1 MKIKKLISF
10 LESVAPPSYQESYD
24 NSGLLVGNP
33 EVHIKGVLISLDS
46 TEAIVEEAIAKK
58 CNVIVAHHPIIF
70 KGLKRITGK
79 TYIERVIIKAI
90 KNDIAIYAIHT
101 NLDNVFRN
109 GVNAKIAEKLGLSNT
124 RILAPKSGLK
134 KLSTYV
140 PSGYS
145 EKVRQALFTAGAGD
159 VSGFEHL
166 SHASLGVGTENG
178 GAASTEVKLEVLF
191 QPALKAQVINALNSS
206 HPNSKVPYEI
216 SQIDNTN
223 TLVGSG
229 IIGTVTKPLYEIPFL
244 RKVAKTMNTPCIRYT
259 RLRRKKVQ
267 TVAICGGAGS
277 FLLPMAIAQKADLF
291 ITGDYKYHE
300 FFDADDKIVIADIG
314 HYESEQ
320 YTIDLLF
327 ELITEKFSNF
337 AAYCTEVDTNPVHYL
352 C

>member
-24 NSGLLVGNP
+24 NAGLLVGNP
-33 EVHIKGVLISLDS
+33 ENHIKGVLISLDS

-70 KGLKRITGK
+70 KGLKKLTGK
-79 TYIERVIIKAI
+79 TYIERVVIMAI
-90 KNDIAIYAIHT
+90 KHDIAIYAIHT

-109 GVNAKIAEKLGLSNT
+109 GVNAKIAERLGLTNT

-140 PSGYS
+140 PNGYS
-145 EKVRQALFTAGAGD
+145 EMVRQSLFNAGAGD

-166 SHASLGVGTENG
+166 SHASIGVGTENG
-178 GAASTEVKLEVLF
+178 GGASTEVKLEVLF
-191 QPALKAQVINALNSS
+191 QPALKGSVINALHAA

-216 SQIDNTN
+216 SHIDNTN
-223 TLVGSG
+223 SLVGSG
-229 IIGTVTKPLYEIPFL
+229 IIGTVNKPLYEIPFL
-244 RKVAKTMNTPCIRYT
+244 RKVAKLMDTPCIRYT
-259 RLRRKKVQ
+259 RLRRKKVH

-277 FLLPMAIAQKADLF
+277 FLLPAALAQKADVF